1 MLLAASVLLSSQPLA
16 AQTISNTQ
24 TTAVNMT
31 SGNLLITET
40 GFLKVTKNAINLN
53 KAIKSMLTIDIK
65 EGGRIS
71 GKRALAL
78 DAGMENG
85 ITGELIRL
93 NNAGT
98 MTGTENQAIDLRF
111 MLTSSA
117 TITNTGT
124 IFASKKGAIK
134 LGNNATVINS
144 GTIETTAFDENGISA
159 KHYDPSDDKITNFAR
174 GLHLENSGPNG
185 KIIGMKHGV
194 TGEGSAYIYN
204 SACIEGKGGSGVN
217 WDWDPVLQ
225 KNDQYTVTLINE
237 ADGIITGTGNSTTL
251 DGDGVDV
258 DYIVDLTNHG
268 QIIAKD
274 SFGSADGLAIGG
286 GRVNNTGSITASNSN
301 RSGQAYGILVD
312 NSDNGNAFES
322 VTITNSGTIAGTG
335 SNGVGIKIV
344 SDKSN
349 LITMNGG
356 LITGGSGKAVIMG
369 SGDDTF
375 AYTSGVISGSI
386 DGGAGRNTMIFNA
399 DTAAEINFSSDL
411 YNFSSIHIQS
421 GAVTL
426 KDMEIRLDL
435 ASLSQNSPLFS
446 LAENWS
452 TTGNASLEFNQVTLL
467 LTGAFKGTLAI
478 EENGMSYFQLAGDG
492 ISLDGLKIT
501 TERGYE
507 LDLSREGMIGINFNT
522 PEPATATLA
531 LLGFSSLLLR
541 RKRSHS

>member
-1 MLLAASVLLSSQPLA
+1 MLLAASILLSSQPLA

-65 EGGRIS
+65 DGGRIS

-204 SACIEGKGGSGVN
+204 SAFIEGKGGSGVN

-426 KDMEIRLDL
+426 KDMEIRLNL

-467 LTGAFKGTLAI
+467 LTGSFKGTLAI
-478 EENGMSYFQLAGDG
+478 EENSMSYFQLAGDG

>member
-1 MLLAASVLLSSQPLA
+1 MLLAASILLSSQPLA

-65 EGGRIS
+65 DGGRIS

-204 SACIEGKGGSGVN
+204 SAFIEGKGGSGVN

-467 LTGAFKGTLAI
+467 LTGSFKGTLAI
-478 EENGMSYFQLAGDG
+478 KENGMSYFQLAGDG